1 MNSVSELW
9 SSDHSSLGLMVR
21 VHDIINH
28 FCLVKH
34 WLVHINQRISEYKFQ
49 KGSEMSL
56 DRSWEEGVESSL
68 RQWGYWD
75 PGRASDFATLTP
87 RIGVIASVLTSTQ
100 STKKRSLWEKGT
112 RLSSVGRRA
121 PVTVRTEP
129 KAEPV
134 CPQTEDKVPTLLV
147 LTSRVGTC
155 GLLWVRR
162 GLFQISCSEFNQV
175 IKTQLRAPRYT
186 QT

>member
-21 VHDIINH
+21 VHNVINH

-56 DRSWEEGVESSL
+56 DRSWKEGVESSL
-68 RQWGYWD
+68 HRWGYWD
-75 PGRASDFATLTP
+75 PSRASDFATLTP
-87 RIGVIASVLTSTQ
+87 RTGGIASVLSSTQ
-100 STKKRSLWEKGT
+100 STEKRSLWEKGT
-112 RLSSVGRRA
+112 RLSSLGRWA
-121 PVTVRTEP
+121 PVTVSTKP
-129 KAEPV
+129 NAEPV
-134 CPQTEDKVPTLLV
+134 CPQMENKPLPAGLGPEGFCEIGEDF
-147 LTSRVGTC
+147 
-155 GLLWVRR
+155 
-162 GLFQISCSEFNQV
+162 FQISSSEFNQV